1 MVQPFDERRTSAR
14 GREEDGPPAAARA
27 GPGSVRAVTGRPA
40 LRTDRLRGRAVT
52 RDPAQQHRAASPL
65 ELLFDLTFVV
75 AVSRAAAALHHEI
88 ATDHIAEG
96 IVGFGTVF
104 FAIWWAWMNF
114 TWFASAHDSDD
125 VAHRLLTFVQMAG
138 VLMLA
143 AGVTRAV
150 EDQDFLVVT
159 FGYTLMRLA
168 LVAAWLRV
176 ARDQPAGRARAL
188 RYAVGVGVLQLLWF
202 GRLVLP
208 EKLAI
213 AGFLVLA
220 VCEMSVP
227 LWAERAA
234 DRPIFHP
241 VHIEE
246 RYGLFTIIV
255 LGESILSATVGFQT
269 VLDDTGLSAELL
281 AVGLGGLVL
290 AFAAW
295 WLYFDHPGHLTPSP
309 DVAFRWGY
317 AHVVIFAALAAT
329 GAGVHVAT
337 EAVAGRGDARVAAL
351 AVAIPLAGFVLGLV
365 LVMAITGTPL
375 FDERVWPKL
384 AGAVAMLAIGLT
396 VPVGLAVVGCAAVV
410 VVLTVSMVL
419 SVPEPVAAGAAD
431 EAAAV
436 SGSA

>member
-1 MVQPFDERRTSAR
+1 
-14 GREEDGPPAAARA
+14 
-27 GPGSVRAVTGRPA
+27 VTGRPA
-40 LRTDRLRGRAVT
+40 LRTDRLRGRSVT
-52 RDPAQQHRAASPL
+52 RDPAEDHRAASPL

-88 ATDHIAEG
+88 ATDHVAEG
-96 IVGFGTVF
+96 VVGFGAIF

-138 VLMLA
+138 VLVLA

-150 EDQDFLVVT
+150 EDEDFLVVT
-159 FGYTLMRLA
+159 LGYAVMRLA

-176 ARDQPAGRARAL
+176 ARDQPAGRSRAL
-188 RYAVGVGVLQLLWF
+188 RYAAGVGVLQLLWF

-208 EKLAI
+208 DELAM

-220 VCEMSVP
+220 VCELSVP

-241 VHIEE
+241 DHIEE

-269 VLDDTGLSAELL
+269 ALDETGLSAELL

-309 DVAFRWGY
+309 DVSFRWGY
-317 AHVVIFAALAAT
+317 AHVVIFAALAAA

-337 EAVAGRGDARVAAL
+337 EAVAGHGDARVAAL
-351 AVAIPLAGFVLGLV
+351 AVAIPVAGFVLGLA
-365 LVMAITGTPL
+365 LVMTITGTPL
-375 FDERVWPKL
+375 LDERVWPKL
-384 AGAVAMLAIGLT
+384 AGAVAMVAIGLT
-396 VPVGLAVVGCAAVV
+396 APVGAAVAGCAAVIV
-410 VVLTVSMVL
+410 VQTVSMVL
-419 SVPEPVAAGAAD
+419 SGPDPVGRGTTGAGPAEGDDAD
-431 EAAAV
+431 RLAAAEEGGV
-436 SGSA
+436 ERDSPRPAAQRPSEPRFDSA